1 MAKATLRAM
10 HGLSRVTDICP
21 GAPWSLLAGMLA
33 GPLFFVLPDTQR
45 GVGFMF
51 VALEVNDGGFAA
63 SATLAREEQG
73 VSQCS
78 SRRPLGE

>member
-21 GAPWSLLAGMLA
+21 GAPWGLLAGMLA
-33 GPLFFVLPDTQR
+33 GPFCVIRLTQR